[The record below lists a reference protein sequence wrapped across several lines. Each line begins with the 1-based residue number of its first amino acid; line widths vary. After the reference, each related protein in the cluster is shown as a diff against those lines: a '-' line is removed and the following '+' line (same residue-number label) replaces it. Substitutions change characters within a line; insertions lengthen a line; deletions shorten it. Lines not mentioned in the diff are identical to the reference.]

1 MAERKPRLEGK
12 VAIVTGAGSR
22 GAGVGN
28 GKAAA
33 VLFAREGAKVLAVD
47 RFQDRIDETLKM
59 IKAEGGTASAF
70 VADVTNLAE
79 CQAMVAAAVERYGR
93 LDILHNNVGIDSATK
108 SVVDMDLDE
117 YDEVMRVNV
126 KSIVMAS
133 RAAIPQMAKQGGGAI
148 TNISSIAA
156 IRPRGMDAYST
167 SKAAVIGLTQAMAIS
182 HAPQHIRVNVILP
195 GPVYTPMVSSDG
207 MSEKLREGRRMSTP
221 LETEGTAWDIG
232 YAALYLASDEAK
244 WVTGVALPV
253 DGGVSVTRK
262 LWQP

>member
-1 MAERKPRLEGK
+1 MPERKPRLEGK
-12 VAIVTGAGSR
+12 VAIVTGGGSR

-28 GKAAA
+28 GKATA
-33 VLFAREGAKVLAVD
+33 VLFAREGAKVVVVD
-47 RFQDRIDETLKM
+47 RFQDRIDDTLTM
-59 IKAEGGTASAF
+59 IKDEGGVASSF
-70 VADVTNLAE
+70 VGDVTKLND
-79 CQAMVAAAVERYGR
+79 CQAMVAAAVERYGK
-93 LDILHNNVGIDSATK
+93 LDILHNNVGIDSATA

-117 YDEVMRVNV
+117 YDAVMNVNV
-126 KSIVMAS
+126 KSIVLTS
-133 RAAIPQMAKQGGGAI
+133 RAAIPQMARGGGGAI

-182 HAPQHIRVNVILP
+182 HAAQHIRVNVILP

-207 MSEKLREGRRMSTP
+207 MSDKLREGRRMSTP